1 MPGNM
6 DPLGQ
11 VAQIL
16 GVRKTADVR
25 AQTEGEAVHGKQR
38 ARGDASLVHVSH
50 SGTALAEMADR
61 LRAVGFVHDPKGTG
75 NQDHRP
81 PPHHDNNGQVGR
93 SSEEEPV
100 EGRTR
105 GSKLKRFA
113 ESDEH
118 RAQRKARHKELSQE
132 EVKELR
138 RLKDLDGKVKA
149 HEMAHKVAAG
159 SLAGG
164 GPYYEYEQGPD
175 GVNYAV
181 AGHVPIHVPETND
194 PEQAL
199 RDSEKAYRAALAPAD
214 PSPADRAAAAQFSSR
229 AAQARQQIAKS
240 RDVEDGKGDAVFRE
254 NAGKPE
260 PLDGAEAAGDDAKA
274 IHAHRH
280 PEFLLGRDLP
290 KST

>member
-16 GVRKTADVR
+16 GVRRAIGVR
-25 AQTEGEAVHGKQR
+25 TQEAATVEPNKPK
-38 ARGDASLVHVSH
+38 RGDASLVHVSH
-50 SGTALAEMADR
+50 SGSALAEMAER
-61 LRAVGFVHDPKGTG
+61 LRAVGFIHNPNGAE
-75 NQDHRP
+75 QHEHRP
-81 PPHHDNNGQVGR
+81 GHQHQK
-93 SSEEEPV
+93 SSQEKAGEGAPEEQGP
-100 EGRTR
+100 RR
-105 GSKLKRFA
+105 PRLRRFA

-118 RAQRKARHKELSQE
+118 RAERKKRGEELSQE
-132 EVKELR
+132 EIDEVR
-138 RLKDLDGKVKA
+138 RLKNLDGKVKA

-214 PSPADRAAAAQFSSR
+214 PSAADRAAAAQFSSR

-240 RDVEDGKGDAVFRE
+240 RGDETSQQRQTVGENKG
-254 NAGKPE
+254 NPPE
-260 PLDGAEAAGDDAKA
+260 SAESEGGSKEAKA

-280 PEFLLGRDLP
+280 PEFLLGRGLP
-290 KST
+290 K

>member
-16 GVRKTADVR
+16 GVRKAIGVR
-25 AQTEGEAVHGKQR
+25 TQEAATVEPDKPK
-38 ARGDASLVHVSH
+38 RGDPSLVHVSH
-50 SGTALAEMADR
+50 SGSALAEMAER
-61 LRAVGFVHDPKGTG
+61 LRAVGFVHNPNGVEQHQ
-75 NQDHRP
+75 NRP
-81 PPHHDNNGQVGR
+81 PPHHQKSPKAKDGEVRPREAG
-93 SSEEEPV
+93 S
-100 EGRTR
+100 R
-105 GSKLKRFA
+105 GPRLKRFE
-113 ESDEH
+113 ESDEN
-118 RAQRKARHKELSQE
+118 RAERKTRAKELSQE
-132 EVKELR
+132 EVNEVR

-181 AGHVPIHVPETND
+181 AGHVPIHVPETSD

-199 RDSEKAYRAALAPAD
+199 RDSEKAYRAALAPTD
-214 PSPADRAAAAQFSSR
+214 PSAADRAAAAQFSSR
-229 AAQARQQIAKS
+229 AAQARQQIAKN
-240 RDVEDGKGDAVFRE
+240 R
-254 NAGKPE
+254 
-260 PLDGAEAAGDDAKA
+260 GDDPGGVKQGAGEKEGDRQPVTESNETRDDSKA

-280 PEFLLGRDLP
+280 PEFLLGHGLP
-290 KST
+290 K